1 MWRINQD
8 FFSKR
13 HLWSVQTTAQGVS
26 GVFVFEAQLKP
37 EDNKLIHKQEEVT
50 SEDSLRHIC
59 SESANGVSSRD
70 TLTIFNTD
78 NYLIKSRKS
87 PNEETANG
95 FKSKSNLQKS
105 PTICLLHVFDK
116 LKLGGRGF
124 RLDYP
129 A

>member
-70 TLTIFNTD
+70 TLTIFN
-78 NYLIKSRKS
+78 KV
-87 PNEETANG
+87 P
-95 FKSKSNLQKS
+95 
-105 PTICLLHVFDK
+105 
-116 LKLGGRGF
+116 
-124 RLDYP
+124 
-129 A
+129 